1 MLQKYIRYW
10 HLFHKPH
17 FFIPIKQNPLKK
29 YYLCAKF
36 VNIPEDL
43 KKIYLLFSFFLS
55 AVIITAQEGT
65 APSTPTPSPELQ
77 SNTTPATTGAANT
90 ETLQVAPVRKRKV
103 VQPAL
108 SPPPVETVQQVT
120 APSGNN
126 PFDIGL
132 TARQSSGSNI
142 PQDSTTVTG
151 RPNITGDGN
160 PFDISSSGVPQ
171 QLQSVPKPD
180 PVAKADKKMPS
191 NAFVF
196 GIILGMLVLL
206 SIAVSLNRFILRNLY
221 QAFLNDASF
230 RQALKD
236 RVSFGWAPFIMLYIL
251 FLVNAGIFVYLLT
264 THSGMSTIKV
274 SRLVWLEY
282 CVLGVSAIFL
292 LKLAVMSYIGFVFPV
307 AKESSSYRFLMIIFG
322 IILGL
327 FLVPVN
333 IFLAFS
339 QEATGDWLIIL
350 SLILIAALYIF
361 RSFRSLVIATRFL
374 TFHKLHF
381 LLYLCTVEVAPLIIL
396 TKLIYQNI

>member
-1 MLQKYIRYW
+1 MY
-10 HLFHKPH
+10 HKPH
-17 FFIPIKQNPLKK
+17 FFITIKQNPFKK
-29 YYLCAKF
+29 YYLCGKF

-43 KKIYLLFSFFLS
+43 KKIYLLLSFFLS
-55 AVIITAQEGT
+55 AVFITAQEGT
-65 APSTPTPSPELQ
+65 APSTPTSSPELQ
-77 SNTTPATTGAANT
+77 SNTTPATTGSANT
-90 ETLQVAPVRKRKV
+90 ETLQVAPVRKKKV
-103 VQPAL
+103 I
-108 SPPPVETVQQVT
+108 PPPPPPAETVLQVS
-120 APSGNN
+120 APTGNN

-132 TARQSSGSNI
+132 SVRQASGSNI
-142 PQDSTTVTG
+142 LPDSTTVTG
-151 RPNITGDGN
+151 RPNITGTGN
-160 PFDISSSGVPQ
+160 PFDIGSSGAPQ
-171 QLQSVPKPD
+171 QSQPVPKPD

-191 NAFVF
+191 NSFVF
-196 GIILGMLVLL
+196 GIILGMLLLL

-236 RVSFGWAPFIMLYIL
+236 RVSFGWSPFIMLYIL

-264 THSGMSTIKV
+264 MHNGISTIKV
-274 SRLVWLEY
+274 PRLVWLEY
-282 CVLGVSAIFL
+282 CILGVSAVFL
-292 LKLAVMSYIGFVFPV
+292 LKLAVLSYIGYVFPV

-374 TFHKLHF
+374 AFHKLHF